1 MTKIIILFL
10 LTLNLVLASVGK
22 LTAIRGDVT
31 VLRETAQMSA
41 FVGMKLEEKDEI
53 ITKKA
58 SKAQMIFNDKTVITI
73 GKNSSFSIKEYLYE
87 PTSTKSKAKFGAS
100 RGFFKAIT
108 GAIGKINPDKFSIA
122 TKTSTIGIR
131 GTHFFGMMD
140 ETSERIGCT
149 QGAIVVEA
157 NGVSV
162 DVLAGEI
169 TIFNLGD
176 VPTPARQ
183 IEAKDLNQLRGGLA
197 SRSEISS
204 KIAQLKLKLDG
215 GKITFD
221 KEKVGEILESIRSI
235 KDNDIRTAAADE
247 LQDKLVVDLDKLA
260 EKISN
265 KIDIDVSSGYSV
277 ADGHN
282 ALKWGFYTE
291 KPIEK
296 EEDGYSVDGN
306 KYSTLNE
313 AIVAAVPDDLW
324 REAVQSNETVIEEL
338 IGKSSDGALFKH
350 YDGLAERKEVVQYVG
365 KVLGFVSADNVYNL
379 IEQDSTNRVILT
391 HEFGNRFYSGLMQFN
406 AKNPNANDLTKWSV
420 ALSSADATSITPTS
434 FNAPVFIPF
443 GSTKLSGANL
453 FFNRYYG
460 DEANQISGYF
470 RLNDTSENEAYG
482 IFTANRGDKTGEGSA
497 YSLVGVPIKKGEYF
511 SWGYWAIEQNIQG
524 TEVDVASLSGG
535 WIKPNDGIEKTA
547 LAQME
552 DYKLTQLKASY
563 SGEVVGTVQDILVG
577 NDVMKNGN
585 IALDFDFAKSS
596 ATGSL
601 SFDSHSE
608 AWKIGIDE
616 AQIEGNGFSLTQMSA
631 QSGSDVEL
639 ARFSGDGSFYGN
651 SAEAIGGGF
660 KLTSTTGKSAIGA
673 FVGNK

>member
-1 MTKIIILFL
+1 MTKIIILLL
-10 LTLNLVLASVGK
+10 LTLNLLFASVGK
-22 LTAIRGDVT
+22 LTAIRGDIT
-31 VLRETAQMSA
+31 VLRGTAQMSA

-58 SKAQMIFNDKTVITI
+58 SKAQMVFNDKTVITI
-73 GKNSSFSIKEYLYE
+73 GKNSSFSVKEYFYE
-87 PTSTKSKAKFGAS
+87 PTSKRSKAKFGAS

-108 GAIGKINPDKFSIA
+108 GAIGKINPEKFSLA
-122 TKTSTIGIR
+122 TRTSTIGIR

-140 ETSERIGCT
+140 EDSERIGCT
-149 QGAIVVEA
+149 KGAIVVEA

-260 EKISN
+260 ERISN
-265 KIDIDVSSGYSV
+265 KIDVDVGSGYSV
-277 ADGHN
+277 ADGHD

-291 KPIEK
+291 KHIDK
-296 EEDGYSVDGN
+296 IKDGYSVDGT

-324 REAVQSNETVIEEL
+324 REAVQSDESVIEQL
-338 IGKSSDGALFKH
+338 IGKSSDGTLFKH
-350 YDGLAERKEVVQYVG
+350 YDGLAERKEVIQYVG
-365 KVLGFVSADNVYNL
+365 KVLGFVSANNVYSL
-379 IEQDSTNRVILT
+379 IEQDSTNKVILT

-406 AKNPNANDLTKWSV
+406 AKDPNANDITKWSV
-420 ALSSADATSITPTS
+420 ALSSADSTSITPTS

-443 GSTKLSGANL
+443 GSTKLSSANL

-482 IFTANRGDKTGEGSA
+482 IFTANKGDGSA

-511 SWGYWAIEQNIQG
+511 SWGYWAIEQNIKG
-524 TEVDVASLSGG
+524 AEVDVASLSGG
-535 WIKPNDGIEKTA
+535 WIKPNDGVEKTTLA
-547 LAQME
+547 LME

-585 IALDFDFAKSS
+585 IALDFDFAKAS

-601 SFDSHSE
+601 SFDAHSQG
-608 AWKIGIDE
+608 WRIGIDE
-616 AQIEGNGFSLTQMSA
+616 AQIDGNGFSLTQMSA

-673 FVGNK
+673 FVGKR

>member
-10 LTLNLVLASVGK
+10 LTLNLLFASVGK

-31 VLRETAQMSA
+31 VLRETTQMSA

-87 PTSTKSKAKFGAS
+87 PTSKRSKAKFGAS

-108 GAIGKINPDKFSIA
+108 GAIGKINPEKFSLA
-122 TKTSTIGIR
+122 TRTSTIGIR

-140 ETSERIGCT
+140 EDSERIGCT
-149 QGAIVVEA
+149 KGAIVVEA

-247 LQDKLVVDLDKLA
+247 LQDKLVLDLDKLA
-260 EKISN
+260 ERISN
-265 KIDIDVSSGYSV
+265 KIDVDVGSGYSV
-277 ADGHN
+277 SDGHD

-291 KPIEK
+291 KHIDK
-296 EEDGYSVDGN
+296 IKDGYSVDGT

-324 REAVQSNETVIEEL
+324 REAVQSDESVIEQL
-338 IGKSSDGALFKH
+338 IGKSSDGTLFKH
-350 YDGLAERKEVVQYVG
+350 YDGLAERKEVIQYVG
-365 KVLGFVSADNVYNL
+365 KVLGFVSANNVYSL
-379 IEQDSTNRVILT
+379 IEQDSTNKVILT

-406 AKNPNANDLTKWSV
+406 AKNPNANDITKWSV
-420 ALSSADATSITPTS
+420 ALSSADSTSITPNS

-443 GSTKLSGANL
+443 GSTKLSSAKL

-482 IFTANRGDKTGEGSA
+482 IFTANKGIGSA
-497 YSLVGVPIKKGEYF
+497 YSLVGVPIRKGEYF
-511 SWGYWAIEQNIQG
+511 SWGYWAIEQNIKG
-524 TEVDVASLSGG
+524 AEVDVASLSGG
-535 WIKPNDGIEKTA
+535 WIKPNDGVEKTTLA
-547 LAQME
+547 LME

-585 IALDFDFAKSS
+585 IALDFDFAKAS

-601 SFDSHSE
+601 SFDAHSQG
-608 AWKIGIDE
+608 WRIGIDE
-616 AQIEGNGFSLTQMSA
+616 AQIDGNGFSLTQMSA

-639 ARFSGDGSFYGN
+639 ARFSGDGNFYG
-651 SAEAIGGGF
+651 SKAEAIGGGF

-673 FVGNK
+673 FVGSR

>member
-10 LTLNLVLASVGK
+10 LTLNLVFASVGK

-31 VLRETAQMSA
+31 VFREASQISA
-41 FVGMKLEEKDEI
+41 SVGMKLEEKDKI
-53 ITKKA
+53 VTKKA

-73 GKNSSFSIKEYLYE
+73 GKNSSFSIHEYLYE
-87 PTSTKSKAKFGAS
+87 PASKKSKAKFGAS

-108 GAIGKINPDKFSIA
+108 GAIGKINPDKFSLA

-140 ETSERIGCT
+140 ETSEHIGCT

-157 NGVSV
+157 NGVSI

-176 VPTPARQ
+176 VPAPARQ

-265 KIDIDVSSGYSV
+265 KIDVDVDSGYSV
-277 ADGHN
+277 TDGHE

-291 KPIEK
+291 KPIDK
-296 EEDGYSVDGN
+296 IEDGYSVEGT
-306 KYSTLNE
+306 KYSTLND

-324 REAVQSNETVIEEL
+324 REAVQSDENVIEQL
-338 IGKSSDGALFKH
+338 IGKSSDGNLFKH

-379 IEQDSTNRVILT
+379 IEQDSTNKVILT

-406 AKNPNANDLTKWSV
+406 AKNPNTDDLTKWSV
-420 ALSSADATSITPTS
+420 ALSSADSTSITPTS

-443 GSTKLSGANL
+443 GSTQLSSANL

-470 RLNDTSENEAYG
+470 RLNDTSESEAYG
-482 IFTANRGDKTGEGSA
+482 IFAANRGEGSA

-524 TEVDVASLSGG
+524 GEVDVASLSGG

-577 NDVMKNGN
+577 NDVMQNGN
-585 IALDFDFAKSS
+585 IALDFDFAKAS

-601 SFDSHSE
+601 SFDAHSE
-608 AWKIGIDE
+608 GWRIGIDTAE
-616 AQIEGNGFSLTQMSA
+616 IEGNGFSLTQMSA

-639 ARFSGDGSFYGN
+639 ARFSGDGNFYG
-651 SAEAIGGGF
+651 SGAEAIGGGF